1 MKTVINKIDHGMAA
15 VEKTVSLVAGVLLFA
30 LMTWCVLARY
40 FFALSAPYQTELAQT
55 FHIWLCF
62 MGSSYLFSINDNP
75 SVEIFSGKVLAG
87 KNKTFKKV
95 YFTILY
101 LSEYIFVLPCV
112 YWGIQNL
119 PSYYA
124 QKSTYLGYSYIW
136 TYGAA
141 VVGFLM
147 IAIRIALRIA
157 GFWAGMYLDGPEDGE
172 TEEAGGAQ
180 V

>member
-1 MKTVINKIDHGMAA
+1 
-15 VEKTVSLVAGVLLFA
+15 
-30 LMTWCVLARY
+30 
-40 FFALSAPYQTELAQT
+40 
-55 FHIWLCF
+55 

-136 TYGAA
+136 TYGASRGRLPDDCHSDRPA
-141 VVGFLM
+141 DRRL
-147 IAIRIALRIA
+147 L
-157 GFWAGMYLDGPEDGE
+157 
-172 TEEAGGAQ
+172 GGN
-180 V
+180 VSGS

>member
-101 LSEYIFVLPCV
+101 LSEYILCFPACIGAFRICPPITHRRVRIWAIPISGLT
-112 YWGIQNL
+112 
-119 PSYYA
+119 A
-124 QKSTYLGYSYIW
+124 QPW
-136 TYGAA
+136 
-141 VVGFLM
+141 
-147 IAIRIALRIA
+147 
-157 GFWAGMYLDGPEDGE
+157 
-172 TEEAGGAQ
+172 
-180 V
+180 